1 MRIRIVLPLLVLV
14 AAGLAG
20 SAITSAAE
28 ATTAAPINQPLQP
41 IDVFA
46 LQWAE
51 HPVLSPDG
59 RRIVYQRS
67 GFDVLKD
74 VKTSTL
80 WLHDAERGAG
90 QPLTLGKHDG
100 PAVWSPD
107 GQRIAYVAADNGK
120 PALTVRWLG
129 SGRSTELAQLPSVP
143 AALTWSRDGDWL
155 AFTMQVAAEEKPLA
169 SLPKAPKG
177 AEWAA
182 PARLIDRVT
191 YRVDGAGYLE
201 PGFGQ
206 VFVIA
211 ADGGAPRQVSR
222 GEHHFSEPVWAADGR
237 SLVVSA
243 NLDDDWEYA
252 PLESDLYR
260 LELATGALA
269 RLTDRRGPDS
279 QPVLSADG
287 RQLAYIGFDDQR
299 LGYQNQQLSVLDL
312 ASGKSRVL
320 SADFDFSIE
329 SPQWDGNRGIWFQYD
344 DHGRTRIGWI
354 AAGGGKVRSLADD
367 LGGTTMGRPYGS
379 GSKSAA
385 AGRVAYTRGSEYRP
399 ADLAVLEPNGRVRTL
414 TDLNANLLDHRS
426 LGRIEEINVPSSA
439 DGRAI
444 QGWLVYPPDFSA
456 DRKYPLLLEIHGGP
470 FANYGPRFAP
480 ETQLYAAAGYLVLYI
495 NPRGSTSYGAE
506 FANLIHHRY
515 PGQDYDDL
523 LSAVDAVIARGHVDS
538 DNLFVTGGSG
548 GGVLTAWIVGHTDR
562 FRAAVVAKPVI
573 NWASFVL
580 TADFPAFF
588 TQYWFPGPPWE
599 QAAAYRDRSPISYVG
614 KVSTPTLLI
623 TGEADLR
630 TPSPEAEQF
639 YQALKLRKVDTAMLR
654 IPGASHEINR
664 RPSQMLTQV
673 LSTIAWFERY
683 RQSADSGA
691 TTAASE

>member
-1 MRIRIVLPLLVLV
+1 MRMRMIGFALSLGTGLLAVPAGAEV
-14 AAGLAG
+14 AVIAGPA
-20 SAITSAAE
+20 
-28 ATTAAPINQPLQP
+28 LQP

-51 HPVLSPDG
+51 QPRLAPDG

-80 WLHDAERGAG
+80 WLQDADNGAG
-90 QPLTLGKHDG
+90 APLTTGKHDG

-107 GQRIAYVAADNGK
+107 GQRIAYVAADDGK
-120 PALTVRWLG
+120 PALTVRWLD
-129 SGRSTELAQLPSVP
+129 SARSTVLAQLP
-143 AALTWSRDGDWL
+143 AAPSGLTWSPDGRWL
-155 AFTMQVAAEEKPLA
+155 AFSMQVAADDQPLA
-169 SLPKAPKG
+169 TLPKAPKG

-182 PARLIDRVT
+182 PAKLIDRVT

-201 PGFGQ
+201 PGFSQ

-211 ADGGAPRQVSR
+211 ADGGAPRQLSR
-222 GEHHFSEPVWAADGR
+222 GEHNFSDPLWAADAG
-237 SLVVSA
+237 SVFVSA
-243 NLDDDWEYA
+243 NLDEDWEYA

-260 LELATGALA
+260 LDVDSGALT
-269 RLTDRRGPDS
+269 RLTDRRGPDG
-279 QPVLSADG
+279 QAALSADG
-287 RQLAYIGFDDQR
+287 RQLAYVGFDDQQ

-312 ASGKSRVL
+312 ASGKSRLL

-329 SPQWDGNRGIWFQYD
+329 APEWDGNRGLWFQYD

-354 AAGGGKVRSLADD
+354 AASGGTVRTLVDD
-367 LGGTTMGRPYGS
+367 LGGTTIGRPYGG

-385 AGRVAYTRGSEYRP
+385 AGRVVYTRGSEYRP
-399 ADLAVLEPNGRVRTL
+399 AEVAVLDRSGKVRNL
-414 TDLNANLLDHRS
+414 TDLNANLLGHRR
-426 LGRIEEINVPSSA
+426 LGRVEEISVASSA

-444 QGWLVYPPDFSA
+444 QGWLVYPPDFST

-480 ETQLYAAAGYLVLYI
+480 ETQLYAAAGYLVLYL

-523 LSAVDAVIARGHVDS
+523 QSAVDAVIARGQVDT

-588 TQYWFPGPPWE
+588 TRYWFPGPPWE
-599 QAAAYRDRSPISYVG
+599 QEAAYRERSPISYVG
-614 KVSTPTLLI
+614 KVNTPTLLI

-664 RPSQMLTQV
+664 RPSQMLAQV
-673 LSTIAWFERY
+673 LNTIAWFERH
-683 RQSADSGA
+683 RKP
-691 TTAASE
+691 AAE